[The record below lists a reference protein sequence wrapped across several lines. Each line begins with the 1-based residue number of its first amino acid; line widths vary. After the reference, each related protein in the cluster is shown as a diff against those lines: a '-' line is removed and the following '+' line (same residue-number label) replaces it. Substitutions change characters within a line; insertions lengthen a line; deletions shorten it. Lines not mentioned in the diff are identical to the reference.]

1 MAELAIR
8 AQGLTRSFETV
19 RALDDLN
26 VEVPAGSVFGFLG
39 PNGAG
44 KTTTIR
50 LLLGLIEPTSG
61 SAQVLGFDT
70 RTQGAEI
77 RARTGAL
84 LEHSGLYER
93 LSAED
98 NLRFYGRV
106 AHMPKAQLDQRI
118 QELLTHLGLWE
129 RRKEAVVK
137 WSRGMKQKLAIARPL
152 LHRPG
157 LVFLDEPTAG
167 LDPVAAA
174 NLRDDLAALAARQGA
189 TIFLTTHN
197 MAEAEKLC
205 SLVAVIR
212 QGKLL
217 AVGSPA
223 DLRSRGGSQRTEIT
237 GRGFSDAMLAMLRQ
251 QADVSQAL
259 VESGRL
265 VLVLKDGAGVAP
277 LIGLIVRE
285 GGEVQEVRS
294 GQGSLEDVFL
304 MERSAGSTGSLRPL
318 ILIAVFGIFF
328 PLRMGPERFFSAAGL
343 LAPTFFSAI
352 VITAV
357 IADSFAGERERH
369 TLETLLAS
377 RLSDRSIL
385 FGKIAACMAY
395 GWLISISCILA
406 GAITVNIMNWHGR
419 ILIFHDAASWLLL
432 LLGPPLL
439 GGVIA
444 TAGVLVSLHATTV
457 RQAQQT
463 LGVAFAVVLIGAIF
477 GSSMLPTDWKAWFAR
492 ILLTWSQADLVLAA
506 AGVLLA
512 IDLALLSAGMARFQR
527 ARLVLD

>member
-1 MAELAIR
+1 MAEPAIR
-8 AQGLTRSFETV
+8 AQGLTRTFAAV

-26 VEVPAGSVFGFLG
+26 IEVPAGSVFGFLG

-106 AHMPKAQLDQRI
+106 ARMPKGQLDQRI
-118 QELLTHLGLWE
+118 QELLTHLGLWD

-174 NLRDDLAALAARQGA
+174 GLRDDLAALAARQGA

-223 DLRSRGGSQRTEIT
+223 ELRSRGGAQRTEIA
-237 GRGFSDAMLAMLRQ
+237 GRGFSDAMLAALRQ
-251 QADVSQAL
+251 QVDVSQAS
-259 VESGRL
+259 VENGRL
-265 VLVLKDGAGVAP
+265 ILVLKDGASVAP
-277 LIGLIVRE
+277 LISLIVRE

-304 MERSAGSTGSLRPL
+304 TLME
-318 ILIAVFGIFF
+318 
-328 PLRMGPERFFSAAGL
+328 E
-343 LAPTFFSAI
+343 
-352 VITAV
+352 
-357 IADSFAGERERH
+357 E
-369 TLETLLAS
+369 
-377 RLSDRSIL
+377 
-385 FGKIAACMAY
+385 K
-395 GWLISISCILA
+395 
-406 GAITVNIMNWHGR
+406 
-419 ILIFHDAASWLLL
+419 
-432 LLGPPLL
+432 
-439 GGVIA
+439 
-444 TAGVLVSLHATTV
+444 
-457 RQAQQT
+457 
-463 LGVAFAVVLIGAIF
+463 
-477 GSSMLPTDWKAWFAR
+477 
-492 ILLTWSQADLVLAA
+492 
-506 AGVLLA
+506 
-512 IDLALLSAGMARFQR
+512 
-527 ARLVLD
+527 